1 MKIQIPKKKKSY
13 FSCFKQYVYVYLQRQ
28 EDNLS
33 TILLNRHYK
42 AMPEAKR
49 RQIQTRLEKSKGAD
63 AEKLILKSRQ
73 KTIEI

>member
-1 MKIQIPKKKKSY
+1 MGQISVAFPTNSEKKKTD
-13 FSCFKQYVYVYLQRQ
+13 FSCYKQYRFVYLQRQ

-49 RQIQTRLEKSKGAD
+49 WQTKYQTYEED
-63 AEKLILKSRQ
+63 
-73 KTIEI
+73 

>member
-1 MKIQIPKKKKSY
+1 MKIQIPKKKSY

-42 AMPEAKR
+42 AMPETKR
-49 RQIQTRLEKSKGAD
+49 RQIKHQNYEED
-63 AEKLILKSRQ
+63 
-73 KTIEI
+73 

>member
-1 MKIQIPKKKKSY
+1 MKTQIPKKKKSY

-49 RQIQTRLEKSKGAD
+49 RQIKHQNYEED
-63 AEKLILKSRQ
+63 
-73 KTIEI
+73 

>member
-13 FSCFKQYVYVYLQRQ
+13 FSCFKQYVCVYLQRQ

-49 RQIQTRLEKSKGAD
+49 RQIKHQNYEED
-63 AEKLILKSRQ
+63 
-73 KTIEI
+73 

>member
-1 MKIQIPKKKKSY
+1 MKIQIPKKKKAIFLVLNNMYMYICSV
-13 FSCFKQYVYVYLQRQ
+13 KNQ

-49 RQIQTRLEKSKGAD
+49 RQIKHQNYEED
-63 AEKLILKSRQ
+63 
-73 KTIEI
+73 

>member
-1 MKIQIPKKKKSY
+1 MKKKKTD
-13 FSCFKQYVYVYLQRQ
+13 FSCYKQYRFVYLQRQ

-49 RQIQTRLEKSKGAD
+49 WQTKYQTYEED
-63 AEKLILKSRQ
+63 
-73 KTIEI
+73 

>member
-1 MKIQIPKKKKSY
+1 MKNTKKIQILKKKKNY

-49 RQIQTRLEKSKGAD
+49 RHKKKHSYEVEIQ
-63 AEKLILKSRQ
+63 
-73 KTIEI
+73 